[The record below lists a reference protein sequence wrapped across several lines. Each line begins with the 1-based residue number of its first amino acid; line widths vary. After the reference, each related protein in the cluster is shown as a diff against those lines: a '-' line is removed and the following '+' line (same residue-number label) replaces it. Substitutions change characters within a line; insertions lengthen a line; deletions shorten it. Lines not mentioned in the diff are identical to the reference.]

1 MSDIYYYNNEPLQLS
16 YSNNYTMADKIEIIS
31 NIKEDFKNGML
42 SWTQMFW
49 IIDNSKFGSWTCQN
63 IVDKLI
69 FEGKLKRNPI
79 TLDKRT
85 FNTIRKPFDL

>member
-1 MSDIYYYNNEPLQLS
+1 
-16 YSNNYTMADKIEIIS
+16 
-31 NIKEDFKNGML
+31 
-42 SWTQMFW
+42 
-49 IIDNSKFGSWTCQN
+49 
-63 IVDKLI
+63 LI